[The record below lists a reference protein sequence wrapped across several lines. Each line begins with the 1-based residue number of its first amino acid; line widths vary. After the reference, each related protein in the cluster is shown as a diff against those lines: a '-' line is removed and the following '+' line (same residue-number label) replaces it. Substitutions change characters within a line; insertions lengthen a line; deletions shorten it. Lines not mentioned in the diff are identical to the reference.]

1 MTNTEKALVILCMMM
16 VMLLSVYDIV
26 TLYNTVC
33 WELTA
38 ECAVFAVSA
47 ITAYLTIAEKNLEKC
62 LTKGK

>member
-1 MTNTEKALVILCMMM
+1 MTKAEKLLLLLCMIM
-16 VMLLSVYDIV
+16 VMVFSIIDIL